1 MNAPDKRPQIPEV
14 ANSAQTEEPGNSAL
28 PPEEQ
33 RRILRA
39 RAQALAR
46 KPVPPI
52 DPRELLE
59 IVEFE
64 LAGERYG
71 IEVTQIREV
80 CALKELTP
88 VPCSPDFVFGI
99 INLRGEIHTVID
111 LKRFFDLPHSG
122 LTELNQVLILHSE
135 DMRLGILADTI
146 LGVSTIRLSA
156 LEISLP
162 NLSGVRASYLKGV
175 TSERLAVLDAAKILS
190 DEAILVCEEVGK

>member
-1 MNAPDKRPQIPEV
+1 MNAPEQRPEIREQ
-14 ANSAQTEEPGNSAL
+14 ANPAPPWESGNSAL

-33 RRILRA
+33 RRILKA

-46 KPVPPI
+46 KPAPHI
-52 DPRELLE
+52 DPRELLDV
-59 IVEFE
+59 VEFE

-80 CALKELTP
+80 CTLKELTP

-111 LKRFFDLPHSG
+111 LKRFFDLPDHG
-122 LTELNQVLILHSE
+122 LTELNQVLILESE

-146 LGVSTIRLSA
+146 LGVRTIRLAAMES
-156 LEISLP
+156 SMP
-162 NLSGVRASYLKGV
+162 NLSGIRAIYLKGV
-175 TSERLAVLDAAKILS
+175 TGERLAVLDATKILS
-190 DEAILVCEEVGK
+190 DDAIVVCEEVGK

>member
-1 MNAPDKRPQIPEV
+1 MNAPDRQPQIHER
-14 ANSAQTEEPGNSAL
+14 ANPAQAGEPGNSAL
-28 PPEEQ
+28 PPDEQ
-33 RRILRA
+33 RRILKA

-46 KPVPPI
+46 KPAPLI

-64 LAGERYG
+64 LSGERYG

-80 CALKELTP
+80 CTLKELTP

-135 DMRLGILADTI
+135 DMRIGILADTI
-146 LGVSTIRLSA
+146 LGVSTIRLAA
-156 LEISLP
+156 LEMALP
-162 NLSGVRASYLKGV
+162 NLSGVRATYLKGV

-190 DEAILVCEEVGK
+190 DEAILVREEVGK

>member
-1 MNAPDKRPQIPEV
+1 MTPPDRRPETPANPAPSPIGE
-14 ANSAQTEEPGNSAL
+14 AASSAL
-28 PPEEQ
+28 HQNDQ
-33 RRILRA
+33 RRILKA

-46 KPVPPI
+46 QPAPPI

-64 LAGERYG
+64 LAGECYG

-88 VPCSPDFVFGI
+88 VPCAPSFVFGV

-111 LKRFFDLPHSG
+111 LKRFFDLPDSG
-122 LTELNQVLILHSE
+122 LTELNQVLILESE
-135 DMRLGILADTI
+135 DMRMGILADTI
-146 LGVSTIRLSA
+146 LGVRKIRLA
-156 LEISLP
+156 DLESSLP

-190 DEAILVCEEVGK
+190 DDAILVREEVGK

>member
-1 MNAPDKRPQIPEV
+1 MNAPDGRPEIQERGNP
-14 ANSAQTEEPGNSAL
+14 AQTGEPGNFAL
-28 PPEEQ
+28 SPDEQ

-46 KPVPPI
+46 KPSPPI

-64 LAGERYG
+64 IAGERYG
-71 IEVTQIREV
+71 IEVNQIREV

-99 INLRGEIHTVID
+99 ISLRGEIHTVID
-111 LKRFFDLPHSG
+111 LKRFFDLPDSG
-122 LTELNQVLILHSE
+122 LTELNQVLILASE
-135 DMRLGILADTI
+135 EMRLGILADAI
-146 LGVSTIRLSA
+146 LGVRAIRLAA
-156 LEISLP
+156 LESSLP

-190 DEAILVCEEVGK
+190 DEAILVREEVEK

>member
-1 MNAPDKRPQIPEV
+1 MKVPDQRPEIHEP
-14 ANSAQTEEPGNSAL
+14 ADPAQTGEPGNFAL

-33 RRILRA
+33 GRILKA

-46 KPVPPI
+46 RPAPPI

-80 CALKELTP
+80 CTLKELTP

-99 INLRGEIHTVID
+99 INLRGEIHMVID
-111 LKRFFDLPHSG
+111 LKRFFDLPDSG
-122 LTELNQVLILHSE
+122 LTELKEILILESE

-146 LGVSTIRLSA
+146 LGVRTIRLAAMES
-156 LEISLP
+156 SLP
-162 NLSGVRASYLKGV
+162 NLSGVRATYLKGV
-175 TSERLAVLDAAKILS
+175 TSERLAVLDATKILS
-190 DEAILVCEEVGK
+190 DEAILVREEVEK

>member
-1 MNAPDKRPQIPEV
+1 MNPPDLRPEIHEPPNPVLTGEPTDSAP
-14 ANSAQTEEPGNSAL
+14 L
-28 PPEEQ
+28 PDEKQ
-33 RRILRA
+33 RILKARA
-39 RAQALAR
+39 RDLAR
-46 KPVPPI
+46 KPAALI

-64 LAGERYG
+64 LAGEHYG

-88 VPCSPDFVFGI
+88 VPCSPDFIFGI

-111 LKRFFDLPHSG
+111 LKRFFDLSDSG
-122 LTELNQVLILHSE
+122 ITELNQVLILDSE

-146 LGVSTIRLSA
+146 LGVRTIRLAA
-156 LEISLP
+156 LESSLP

-175 TSERLAVLDAAKILS
+175 TSERLAVLDAARILS
-190 DEAILVCEEVGK
+190 DEAILVREEVG